1 MPTTK
6 TYKLVGG
13 KAKIQIEDLLG
24 TKPTGGWVYQA
35 PGQGNK
41 NAEGAHYYYK
51 SQTAQGSHKTAGMAG
66 RFTAKID
73 VQEAGTYSILL
84 RASRDT
90 NNPGDARNDI
100 WIRVDGNTQKVMP
113 HGTPQLTS
121 GGDGFVKFK
130 GASTGWVN
138 AHMFST
144 PVHGDKNPASTV
156 VLNKGV
162 HTIDFAPRSTGYH
175 IDSFQVIKT
184 GAKAGGPSTSPDPSP
199 APEPTKPEPKPE
211 PTKPE
216 PKPEPTKPEPK
227 PEASKPEPKPGA
239 DDAKHTVKVAIDAKN
254 DDFESHKAG
263 ASKDFEFGHDSEKQ
277 SVGLRFDGIRIDKAA
292 EIKDAYFVFEA
303 EENSKGAAHF
313 QIEIE
318 KGTSAKTY
326 SKADA
331 PDDRAYL
338 AHDVDWNVETWKKG
352 HTYQSADVSELIKE
366 VIKDGG
372 LDANDALAFRISGDG
387 QRVAHAF
394 ESDGHAPELVIHYD
408 LA

>member
-35 PGQGNK
+35 SGQGNK

-84 RASRDT
+84 RASRDS
-90 NNPGDARNDI
+90 NNPGDSRNDI

-144 PVHGDKNPASTV
+144 PQHGDKNPTSTV
-156 VLNKGV
+156 VFDKGI

-184 GAKAGGPSTSPDPSP
+184 GAKAGGPSTSPSTSPSPDPSP
-199 APEPTKPEPKPE
+199 QPDPKPAPAPTKPEP
-211 PTKPE
+211 
-216 PKPEPTKPEPK
+216 
-227 PEASKPEPKPGA
+227 KPEPKPGA
-239 DDAKHTVKVAIDAKN
+239 DDAKHTVKVAIDAKS
-254 DDFESHKAG
+254 DDFESNKAG
-263 ASKDFEFGHDSEKQ
+263 ASKDLEFGHDSKDQ
-277 SVGLRFDGIRIDKAA
+277 SVGLRFDGIKIDKAA

-303 EENSKGAAHF
+303 EESSKGQAHF

-318 KGTSAKTY
+318 AGTSAKTY

-331 PDDRAYL
+331 PDDRTYL
-338 AHDVDWNVETWKKG
+338 AHEVDWNVETWKKG
-352 HTYQSADVSELIKE
+352 QTYQSADISDLIKE

-372 LDANDALAFRISGDG
+372 LDAGDALAFRISGDG